1 MLTPLSQA
9 QINESLQKLRLPLSS
24 SHKGQN
30 GKLLI
35 IGGSQLFH
43 SASRWSLDIAS
54 KLVDMVFYCSVPG
67 NNQLIQQ
74 AKQYFWNGIVV
85 ARQEVESYALEADCI
100 LIGPGMERQKV
111 DPDFDNKSAQFYLN
125 NPPNDQTWQSDTQ
138 KIVNYLLA
146 KFPDKKW
153 VVDAGALQ
161 MVDIKL
167 LNENCI
173 ITPHYQELMIV
184 AEKAGV
190 VVETGVET
198 GVKTEIE
205 TNAEIET
212 EIETKAETETEKI
225 MLKKT
230 NSLQKL
236 SQELNNASILLKG
249 QVDIIVHQEK
259 VFLIKGGNA
268 GMTKGGTGDVLAGLL
283 AGLYANNEV
292 LPSMITASHIN
303 KLAGDCLFKKTGPF
317 FNASSLVEAIPEVL
331 WTQIKKQ

>member
-190 VVETGVET
+190 VVET
-198 GVKTEIE
+198 
-205 TNAEIET
+205 
-212 EIETKAETETEKI
+212 EIETKAETETEKT

-259 VFLIKGGNA
+259 VFLIRGGNA

>member
-9 QINESLQKLRLPLSS
+9 QINKSLQKLRLPLSS

-100 LIGPGMERQKV
+100 LIGPGMERQKIN
-111 DPDFDNKSAQFYLN
+111 PDFDNKSAQFYLN

-190 VVETGVET
+190 VVET
-198 GVKTEIE
+198 
-205 TNAEIET
+205 
-212 EIETKAETETEKI
+212 EIETKAETETEKT

-259 VFLIKGGNA
+259 VFLIRGGNA